1 MHIPRLVAV
10 LDIMVGRLKSL
21 EETREPKPKNLG
33 HKRSSHRP
41 RPITDPTADPIT
53 DPTADANVD
62 PITDPIID
70 YITTRLPTLNLL
82 PKVLFNVSRGA
93 IGLLQ

>member
-1 MHIPRLVAV
+1 VHIPRLVAV

-33 HKRSSHRP
+33 HKRSNHRP
-41 RPITDPTADPIT
+41 RPIT

-70 YITTRLPTLNLL
+70 YVTTRLPTLILL